1 MFENI
6 VNFIKNLG
14 KKEEKKQT
22 QSESSKDAAKERL
35 HLVLM
40 QECISRFSRT
50 YETRNY

>member
-22 QSESSKDAAKERL
+22 QSESSKDAAKAFL
-35 HLVLM
+35 G
-40 QECISRFSRT
+40 S
-50 YETRNY
+50 